1 MLYKYLILRDY
12 VKTNSFRQPDPLEC
26 MMRQPLIKFTASLFL
41 LVIIGWLL
49 FIGRSLIIPLII
61 ALVLWYIINSMS
73 SALRHLPV
81 VGPYLPRPLTILLA
95 LLAIFYVVGILFNIV
110 SVNLQQLAFDAP
122 TYQGRLDELLLKL
135 ATQLNMEKPLQ
146 LSDILPNFSLSAAL
160 STGASV
166 LTSLAGSSS
175 LVFIY
180 VLFMIF
186 EAATFDKK
194 LAALFEDSDRVQLAF
209 AIRGEIGRR
218 MRHYM
223 GIKTGVSIITGFLT
237 YGITSWAGLPYAAL
251 FGFIAFLL
259 NYIPTIGSLIAVIFP
274 SLLSLVYFDTLTP
287 FIAITLGL
295 GAVQFILGNL
305 VEPRLMGTQ
314 LNISPLVIMIS
325 LSFWGALWGVIGMV
339 LCVPLVVLAII
350 ICAQF
355 PSSRPI
361 AILLSGDGNVG
372 DPIILD
378 HQNQTRE
385 LT

>member
-1 MLYKYLILRDY
+1 
-12 VKTNSFRQPDPLEC
+12 
-26 MMRQPLIKFTASLFL
+26 MRQPLVKFTASLIL
-41 LVIIGWLL
+41 LVIVGWLL
-49 FIGRSLIIPLII
+49 FIGRSLLIPLII

-73 SALRHLPV
+73 SALRHIPLL
-81 VGPYLPRPLTILLA
+81 GSYLPRPLTILLA
-95 LLAIFYVVGILFNIV
+95 LLAIFYVVGIVFNIV

-122 TYQGRLDELLLKL
+122 TYQGRLDEVLLKL
-135 ATQLNMEKPLQ
+135 AKQLNMEKTIQ
-146 LSDILPNFSLSAAL
+146 LSDIFPNFSLSAAL
-160 STGASV
+160 GTGASV

-194 LAALFEDSDRVQLAF
+194 LTALFENSGRIKLAF
-209 AIRGEIGRR
+209 AIREEIGRR

-223 GIKTGVSIITGFLT
+223 GIKTAVSLVTGTLT
-237 YGITSWAGLPYAAL
+237 YAITMAAGLPYAAL

-259 NYIPTIGSLIAVIFP
+259 NYIPTIGSLIAVVFP

-295 GAVQFILGNL
+295 GAVQFTLGNL
-305 VEPRLMGTQ
+305 IEPRLMGTQ

-339 LCVPLVVLAII
+339 LCVPLVVLCII

-355 PSSRPI
+355 PASRPI

-372 DPIILD
+372 DPINLED
-378 HQNQTRE
+378 QNQTRE

>member
-1 MLYKYLILRDY
+1 ML
-12 VKTNSFRQPDPLEC
+12 
-26 MMRQPLIKFTASLFL
+26 
-41 LVIIGWLL
+41 
-49 FIGRSLIIPLII
+49 GRP
-61 ALVLWYIINSMS
+61 ALC
-73 SALRHLPV
+73 SALRLHC
-81 VGPYLPRPLTILLA
+81 
-95 LLAIFYVVGILFNIV
+95 
-110 SVNLQQLAFDAP
+110 
-122 TYQGRLDELLLKL
+122 
-135 ATQLNMEKPLQ
+135 
-146 LSDILPNFSLSAAL
+146 
-160 STGASV
+160 
-166 LTSLAGSSS
+166 
-175 LVFIY
+175 
-180 VLFMIF
+180 
-186 EAATFDKK
+186 
-194 LAALFEDSDRVQLAF
+194 
-209 AIRGEIGRR
+209 
-218 MRHYM
+218 
-223 GIKTGVSIITGFLT
+223 
-237 YGITSWAGLPYAAL
+237 
-251 FGFIAFLL
+251 FLL

>member
-1 MLYKYLILRDY
+1 
-12 VKTNSFRQPDPLEC
+12 
-26 MMRQPLIKFTASLFL
+26 MRQPLIKFTASLFL

-95 LLAIFYVVGILFNIV
+95 LFAIFYVVGILFNIV

-135 ATQLNMEKPLQ
+135 ANQLNMEKPLQ

-194 LAALFEDSDRVQLAF
+194 LTALFEDSDRVQLAF

-372 DPIILD
+372 DPINLD